1 LNVIISCG
9 KKKVEA
15 SKAIPLD
22 ELYSG
27 HQTKLKIRLAKLLAP
42 PENIYI
48 ISGRL
53 GLVPLET
60 KSLSYDSN
68 NRLPD
73 SELVREQ
80 VEKYRI
86 LKGVYIGQ
94 KKYYIFLKK
103 FIPGLY
109 NLIVARNSQ
118 DFCFKLKQLIES
130 WGGWE

>member
-1 LNVIISCG
+1 LIVIVSCG
-9 KKKVEA
+9 KKKTT
-15 SKAIPLD
+15 D
-22 ELYSG
+22 EPVALGDLYTG

-53 GLVPLET
+53 GLVSLET

-73 SELVREQ
+73 SKLVREQ
-80 VEKYRI
+80 VEKHGI

-103 FIPGLY
+103 YIPGLH

-118 DFCFKLKQLIES
+118 DFCFRMKQLIEA
-130 WGGWE
+130 WEE